1 MAKMALME
9 DDPPDG
15 YEEDIPPDGYEDN
28 AKPDMVQPKATPK
41 ASSIALDAYIKGLD
55 AYIAGDR
62 ENAVRMAREAL
73 RFDPTMVEAQRMLER
88 FKVSPNAGTTPVDF
102 PTSLP
107 VHKIENRFSSIAPL
121 ATKIV
126 QSATPP
132 SNIRKIIRSP
142 LDVPLETAKR
152 AVRVGE
158 AIDKSPVTKTVGAGN
173 ARLLAQAARVPN
185 LAANIFAL
193 PYNAAVQVAGRG
205 DLAQASPRL
214 FEKEATWWDEKAAQ
228 LSEGNK
234 RWGEKGED
242 FLTVVKRRNPKEISQ
257 YIAYKVLEE
266 APQQAI
272 VIGTTLAGM
281 PTSALA
287 YMGVS
292 SAAQSQAE
300 GEGRT
305 NPAAVTANAVINGT
319 LEAALERTPALLGKW
334 SKALEGSFGN
344 KGKLEILKNVAKTI
358 TSSMIQEGPV
368 EEGSTE
374 FLQSLAKMATGV
386 DPNAM
391 RGVGGRMIEAS
402 TIGAAMGGGMTA
414 PAAIGA
420 GIARSMDSQAQ
431 NGQPVA
437 PLDTNGIPAY
447 PSLHGQPTV
456 GSDVAGGGVS
466 PGSVTPAIQTGGDD
480 VGPPD
485 GFVDDV
491 GGPGPQA
498 LQPQG
503 QTNTISVV
511 PEQVPPTSPGMD
523 VAPTPDV
530 PNVGQ
535 GTPPQGEPTAP
546 PVEQEPP
553 STTEPIKSKGH
564 VLFFTR
570 PDGTKA
576 EVFFKEKGGDVYTAP
591 ISDVIDT
598 ETGNRFGRFEVPN
611 HMADQFIRSIAIPT
625 APSSTAETS
634 PAPTQQTDPPVT
646 QPTKKTGHKP
656 IKQFKPIEG
665 LASLIPKRT
674 TLPILKGMNV
684 VNGMGMVTNLKTW
697 LETKVDLP
705 DGHYKMV
712 GKNTEKTNEKQDDFP
727 VRPGD
732 GTKIGT
738 VDRSDLIRNFV
749 RVNKALPD
757 DETRYVLTGV
767 NLSVTNGKAS
777 LVATDGRRLSMSPL
791 DTAKLSDGS
800 YIIPN
805 ANGFE
810 KAIKAL
816 DDGPLDVA
824 VVTDEASKTQSMI
837 SFSSPNGRVV
847 SRLVD
852 GKFPSVDQVI
862 PEPTEQIVF
871 SKAVLEN
878 ALKEIAPYVKESGSP
893 SVIIDRDGDNY
904 SVIVPKTAKTN
915 GKTIIIKAKAV
926 KGNYGKINA
935 GSIVMPMQLNE
946 HFNKIGFTPSKGFIG
961 GFDLG
966 YLHDAVAS
974 VSGNDVYLG
983 RTEDYL
989 NPVVVRGKPFD
1000 PKTAEAKQAKAK
1012 RGRGAGKSGQASTGG
1027 EGIEKFESSRR
1038 IDQTETPEFK
1048 KWFGDSVV
1056 TDTGELMSQGGKPLV
1071 VYHGTASVFDKFS
1084 TKALGKSTDAVSA
1097 RAGFWFV
1104 SRPDVAEGYGIYAAN
1119 TAKVGAVLREAD
1131 RLERKAQRTG
1141 KKEDWAKHQEKIE
1154 EAERLERN
1162 LGEFGIGNQN
1172 IMPVFLVIKNPSIF
1186 DAEGEGYF
1194 GKEHSITRFVL
1205 ESKKKGHDGVIVKN
1219 LDDSAAGGGG
1229 KVGDHYIVFAPNQIK
1244 SATGNTG
1251 AFDSEN
1257 PSILKS
1263 PEGPTSQSRRIET
1276 FEKLTPN
1283 EQDQEFK
1290 LFDKVHGLVK
1300 KYAGLVGERYLPRQ
1314 TSGVYYPK
1322 TTNIRLKSLNELS
1335 VAVHEITHAIDA
1347 KVGLS
1352 DKLNA
1357 SREWDV
1363 VGGLT
1368 EVYTEMYPSGKSDH
1382 PVKKR
1387 IVEGLATLIQ
1397 KTAEMPSA
1405 MEYKYGDLV
1414 KMFTKPGGKHYVK
1427 EFDMLLQDTKEIVRQ
1442 FQQLDALQ
1450 QVGAFVTENIQ
1461 QKEARDSFLGARDK
1475 IRTETSDAVWP
1486 IEKASTIGGI
1496 DRTSDDP
1503 SLWARAYQGSSGI
1516 VLANMVG
1523 KKGFWIPNARG
1534 GFNQVSPNNLGDM
1547 VDGLKKRGM
1556 IERFGWWLLARDTTM
1571 AYKLLDEMEVKA
1583 IEAAKKLEE
1592 AKRII
1597 SEMGPGG
1604 MVMAGR
1610 KDLRAL
1616 MQGWKQDIERFE
1628 REKGILSR
1636 EPLARKTWEEAY
1648 GQNVSDF
1655 QEDARL
1661 FDVFTK
1667 ANVDLLQ
1674 MSGLITPE
1682 QVAEL
1687 REGYAPKKR
1696 DIYDDIL
1703 GAERAQMP
1711 AVMVGKNKV
1720 SSMMARKG
1728 SSLTYLNPVYS
1739 VIKDH
1744 AEIVKKSLRQM
1755 VYNKIRDL
1763 KTVLPGVIH
1772 ELELNVIVD
1781 KDTGRIS
1788 FPQEKDPNIVM
1799 ARDVDGGRHP
1809 LLVGKDLKNVIDDI
1823 LQFHQMNVFERVVRY
1838 SAQMFSQLTTS
1849 TYPPFVLTNLAMDI
1863 PTAIANTRTKMVPV
1877 YDAIR
1882 ELSKALMDKTSKE
1895 HEYAQEWFA
1904 SHGERQSLAGWQTL
1918 DPEDF
1923 YRLLV
1928 NEKHWL
1934 IRATKK
1940 AVGAVDVLS
1949 TPGKYSEIMSRLT
1962 EYIRSRKA
1970 GKPWIVAMEDSARVT
1985 TPFSHMGRWGGGTWG
2000 KTLIRSIAFMNP
2012 GIQALDQFTRT
2023 AGNKGTRHSLLFV
2036 MAATIAAS
2044 TGGLAW
2050 IMKQGSD
2057 EQKDRYKDLEGK
2069 MLTNYVWF
2077 PSPDG
2082 KSLIKVRVAEQY
2094 GWLAALTNL
2103 AIGETI
2109 FNTDYKF
2116 RDYVDGATSWVPDQ
2130 FDITNPVMALM
2141 SWIPQVVKSP
2151 VEVAFDKRTF
2161 PNLRPLTPMSV
2172 KHLPP
2177 GERTIETTSTFAK
2190 KIGKFLDL
2198 SPIAI
2203 DHIIEG
2209 YLGRTA
2215 RFATGRI
2222 FNMKLNPFAQDWY
2235 FTSGR
2240 NIQDFYET
2248 RERAKYLEQSFRTGE
2263 RNLTKSELSELR
2275 HNVPRIQEI
2284 EKRLSIIRK
2293 YDKAGKSLKGDEL
2306 YKNRK
2311 EILTLIG
2318 ELK

>member
-41 ASSIALDAYIKGLD
+41 APSNALDAYNKGLD

-62 ENAVRMAREAL
+62 ENAARMASEAL
-73 RFDPTMVEAQRMLER
+73 RLDPTMVEAQRMLER

-456 GSDVAGGGVS
+456 GTDVTGGGVS
-466 PGSVTPAIQTGGDD
+466 PGSVTPAIQPGSDD

-491 GGPGPQA
+491 GGHGQQV

-503 QTNTISVV
+503 QTNPTTVV
-511 PEQVPPTSPGMD
+511 TEQVPPDSPGMD

-530 PNVGQ
+530 PDVGQ
-535 GTPPQGEPTAP
+535 VTPPQGEQTPT
-546 PVEQEPP
+546 
-553 STTEPIKSKGH
+553 
-564 VLFFTR
+564 
-570 PDGTKA
+570 
-576 EVFFKEKGGDVYTAP
+576 
-591 ISDVIDT
+591 
-598 ETGNRFGRFEVPN
+598 
-611 HMADQFIRSIAIPT
+611 
-625 APSSTAETS
+625 
-634 PAPTQQTDPPVT
+634 PVT
-646 QPTKKTGHKP
+646 HPKTSKKQIQKP
-656 IKQFKPIEG
+656 VKQFTPIDG
-665 LASLIPKRT
+665 LTAIIPKRT
-674 TLPILKGMNV
+674 TLPILKGFN
-684 VNGMGMVTNLKTW
+684 VTNGVATATDLTTY
-697 LETKVDLP
+697 LETNVDLP

-712 GKNTEKTNEKQDDFP
+712 GKNAEKTNEKQDNFP
-727 VRPGD
+727 NRPED

-738 VDRSDLIRNFV
+738 VDRSDMIRNFE
-749 RVNKALPD
+749 RVNKATSD
-757 DETRYVLTGV
+757 DATRYVLNGV

-810 KAIKAL
+810 KALKAL
-816 DDGPLDVA
+816 ADGPLDVA
-824 VVTDEASKTQSMI
+824 IITDKASKTESMI
-837 SFSSPNGRVV
+837 SFSSKNGRVV

-852 GKFPSVDQVI
+852 GNFPKFDQVI
-862 PEPTEQIVF
+862 PEPNEQIVF
-871 SKAVLEN
+871 SKDVLAN
-878 ALKEIAPYVKESGSP
+878 ALKEIAPYVKESGYP
-893 SVIIDRDGDNY
+893 SVLINRDGDNY
-904 SVIVPKTAKTN
+904 SVIVPKTDKTN
-915 GKTIIIKAKAV
+915 GKTIIIKGKAV
-926 KGNYGKINA
+926 NGKFGKINV
-935 GSIVMPMQLNE
+935 GSVVMPMDVRENLAKTD
-946 HFNKIGFTPSKGFIG
+946 FILGPGFLGALDI
-961 GFDLG
+961 G
-966 YLHDAVAS
+966 YLRNAVES
-974 VSGNDVYLG
+974 ISGKDVYLG
-983 RTEDYL
+983 RTEDAFD
-989 NPVVVRGKPFD
+989 PVVIRGTPLD
-1000 PKTAEAKQAKAK
+1000 PKAKMPKKDKPK
-1012 RGRGAGKSGQASTGG
+1012 RGRGPGKKGQASTGG
-1027 EGIEKFESSRR
+1027 QSIEEFES
-1038 IDQTETPEFK
+1038 
-1048 KWFGDSVV
+1048 
-1056 TDTGELMSQGGKPLV
+1056 
-1071 VYHGTASVFDKFS
+1071 
-1084 TKALGKSTDAVSA
+1084 
-1097 RAGFWFV
+1097 
-1104 SRPDVAEGYGIYAAN
+1104 
-1119 TAKVGAVLREAD
+1119 
-1131 RLERKAQRTG
+1131 
-1141 KKEDWAKHQEKIE
+1141 
-1154 EAERLERN
+1154 
-1162 LGEFGIGNQN
+1162 
-1172 IMPVFLVIKNPSIF
+1172 
-1186 DAEGEGYF
+1186 
-1194 GKEHSITRFVL
+1194 
-1205 ESKKKGHDGVIVKN
+1205 
-1219 LDDSAAGGGG
+1219 
-1229 KVGDHYIVFAPNQIK
+1229 
-1244 SATGNTG
+1244 
-1251 AFDSEN
+1251 
-1257 PSILKS
+1257 S
-1263 PEGPTSQSRRIET
+1263 PEGPTSQSRRIES
-1276 FEKLTPN
+1276 FETLTTK
-1283 EQDQEFK
+1283 EQTQEFK
-1290 LFDKVHGLVK
+1290 LFDQVHDLVK

-1314 TSGVYYPK
+1314 TSGVYYTETK
-1322 TTNIRLKSLNELS
+1322 NIRLKSLNELS

-1347 KVGLS
+1347 KVVLS
-1352 DKLNA
+1352 DNLNRT
-1357 SREWDV
+1357 REWDV

-1368 EVYTEMYPSGKSDH
+1368 EVYTEMYPTGKKDH

-1397 KTAEMPSA
+1397 KTAEMPTA

-1427 EFDMLLQDTKEIVRQ
+1427 ELDMLLQDTKKIVSQ
-1442 FQQLDALQ
+1442 FQKLDSLQ
-1450 QVGAFVTENIQ
+1450 KVGAFTTENFQ
-1461 QKEARDSFLGARDK
+1461 QKEARDSFLGVMDQF
-1475 IRTETSDAVWP
+1475 RTTTMDAVWP
-1486 IEKASTIGGI
+1486 LEKAAKMGGI
-1496 DRTSDDP
+1496 ERTSQDP
-1503 SLWARAYQGSSGI
+1503 SLWARAYQGTSGI
-1516 VLANMVG
+1516 VLANMAG
-1523 KKGFWIPNARG
+1523 KKGFWIPNAQG
-1534 GFNQVSPNNLGDM
+1534 GFTQISDKNLGDM

-1556 IERFGWWLLARDTTM
+1556 LERFGWWLLARDTAM
-1571 AYKLLDEMEVKA
+1571 DYKKLDELEDKA
-1583 IEAAKKLEE
+1583 IEATNRIAE
-1592 AKRII
+1592 AQRTIA
-1597 SEMGPGG
+1597 EMGPGG
-1604 MVMAGR
+1604 VIMSGG
-1610 KDLRAL
+1610 KSLKQQ
-1616 MQGWKQDIERFE
+1616 MQEWKKDIERFT
-1628 REKGILSR
+1628 EKKGVLGR
-1636 EPLARKTWEEAY
+1636 EPLSRDVWESAHE
-1648 GQNVSDF
+1648 QNKADF
-1655 QEDARL
+1655 KEDSKL

-1949 TPGKYSEIMSRLT
+1949 IPGKYSEIMSRLT

-1985 TPFSHMGRWGGGTWG
+1985 TPFSHMGRWGSGTWG

-2023 AGNKGTRHSLLFV
+2023 AGNKGTRARLLFV

-2050 IMKQGSD
+2050 IMKQGSN

-2069 MLTNYVWF
+2069 MITNYVWF